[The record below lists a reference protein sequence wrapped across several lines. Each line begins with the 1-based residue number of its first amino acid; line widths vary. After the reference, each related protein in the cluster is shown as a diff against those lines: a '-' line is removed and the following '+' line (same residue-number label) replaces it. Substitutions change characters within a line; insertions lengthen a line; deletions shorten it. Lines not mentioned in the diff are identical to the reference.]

1 MKVIVK
7 IIAKRKV
14 KQEGKQDEIL
24 FDVELNREDLRYNNE
39 KELIGFSESGQD
51 KVDELIP
58 TVIIFHGHGS
68 ASEFEYTME
77 VSD

>member
-7 IIAKRKV
+7 ITAKRKV

-24 FDVELNREDLRYNNE
+24 FDVELNREDLSYNNE
-39 KELIGFSESGQD
+39 KELIGFSKSGQE
-51 KVDELIP
+51 KVDEYIP
-58 TVIIFHGHGS
+58 TILMFHGHGS